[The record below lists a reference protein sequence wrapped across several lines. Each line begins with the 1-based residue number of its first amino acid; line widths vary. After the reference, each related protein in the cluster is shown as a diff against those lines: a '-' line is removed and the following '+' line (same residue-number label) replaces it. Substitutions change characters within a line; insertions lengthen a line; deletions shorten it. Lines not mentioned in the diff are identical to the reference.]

1 MNFDEFY
8 SKLALS
14 VMVIMGKGLK
24 RLTEGE
30 IMEFKLYI
38 GEEEDIFTKKQI
50 LRNRKKR
57 LEILKEWNRQKEKEC
72 EEEIQKLESVIY
84 DD

>member
-1 MNFDEFY
+1 M
-8 SKLALS
+8 KC
-14 VMVIMGKGLK
+14 
-24 RLTEGE
+24 LTEWK

-72 EEEIQKLESVIY
+72 EDEIQKLEDEIY
-84 DD
+84 GDDK

>member
-1 MNFDEFY
+1 
-8 SKLALS
+8 
-14 VMVIMGKGLK
+14 
-24 RLTEGE
+24 
-30 IMEFKLYI
+30 MEFKLYI